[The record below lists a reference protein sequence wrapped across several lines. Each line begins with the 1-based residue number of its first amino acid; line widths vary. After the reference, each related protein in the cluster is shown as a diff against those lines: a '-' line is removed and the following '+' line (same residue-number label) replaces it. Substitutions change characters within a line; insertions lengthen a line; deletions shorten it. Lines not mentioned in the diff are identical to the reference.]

1 MLIDTHAHLNFNA
14 FKDDADEIIDQCF
27 KNDIWMINVGSQFST
42 SKRAVQIAEKYSE
55 GVYAAIGLHPIHA
68 IPHQFDVNEVSPSF
82 KSKPEEFDANQ
93 YRELAKSKK
102 VVALGEIGLDYS
114 YAKTGKDKE
123 AQKKAFI
130 SQLELA
136 KELSLPVI
144 IHCREAWTDLI
155 KILKLEI
162 KTLST
167 LDNLDTYLSACRGGL
182 EIRNSKLEIRGV
194 AHFFS
199 GTIEDAQKLLNM
211 GFLMSF
217 TGVITFT
224 KDYDKVIKEIPL
236 EKIMV
241 ETDCPYVT
249 PVPFRGKRNLPLY
262 VEYVA
267 QKIAEIKNVSFEE
280 VVEQTTKNAQN
291 LFKI

>member
-14 FKDDADEIIDQCF
+14 FKDDADKIIDQCL
-27 KNDIWMINVGSQFST
+27 KNNIWMINVGSQYST
-42 SKRAVQIAEKYSE
+42 SKRTIEIAEKYPE
-55 GVYAAIGLHPIHA
+55 GAYAAIGLHPIHA
-68 IPHQFDVNEVSPSF
+68 ISHQVDVNEVSSSF
-82 KSKPEEFDANQ
+82 KSKPEKFDAEQ

-114 YAKTGKDKE
+114 YAKTEKDKK
-123 AQKKAFI
+123 AQKKAFV
-130 SQLELA
+130 SQIHLAQELN
-136 KELSLPVI
+136 LPFI
-144 IHCREAWTDLI
+144 IHCRDAWKNLI
-155 KILKLEI
+155 EILKQYYD
-162 KTLST
+162 K
-167 LDNLDTYLSACRGGL
+167 N
-182 EIRNSKLEIRGV
+182 NQKLNGV

-199 GTIEDAQKLLNM
+199 GTIEDAQKLLDM

-236 EKIMV
+236 RKIMV
-241 ETDCPYVT
+241 ETDCPYVA

-267 QKIAEIKNVSFEE
+267 KRISEIKNVSFEE
-280 VVEQTTKNAQN
+280 VAEITTKNAKN

>member
-14 FKDDADEIIDQCF
+14 FKDDADKIIDQCF
-27 KNDIWMINVGSQFST
+27 KNNVWMINVGSQYST
-42 SKRAVQIAEKYSE
+42 SKRAVEIAEKYPE

-82 KSKPEEFDANQ
+82 KSKPEEFDAHQ

-114 YAKTGKDKE
+114 SVKQDTVYSCAKTEKDKR

-130 SQLELA
+130 SQIHLAQELN
-136 KELSLPVI
+136 LPFI
-144 IHCREAWTDLI
+144 IHCRDAWKDVI
-155 KILKLEI
+155 EILKQYH
-162 KTLST
+162 
-167 LDNLDTYLSACRGGL
+167 NQ
-182 EIRNSKLEIRGV
+182 NNQKLNGV

-199 GTIEDAQKLLNM
+199 GTLKDSKKLLDM
-211 GFLMSF
+211 GFLVSF

-224 KDYDKVIKEIPL
+224 HAYDKAIEKIPL
-236 EKIMV
+236 RKMMI
-241 ETDCPYVT
+241 ETDCPYVS

-267 QKIAEIKNVSFEE
+267 KRIAEIKNVSFKE
-280 VVEQTTKNAQN
+280 VAKTTTKNAKN

>member
-14 FKDDADEIIDQCF
+14 FKDDANKIIDQCF
-27 KNDIWMINVGSQFST
+27 KNNIWMINVGTQYLT
-42 SKRAVQIAEKYSE
+42 SERAVQIAQKYPE

-68 IPHQFDVNEVSPSF
+68 IAHQVDVNEVSPSF
-82 KSKPEEFDANQ
+82 KSRPEEFDIDK

-102 VVALGEIGLDYS
+102 VVAIGEIGLDYS
-114 YAKTGKDKE
+114 YTKTGKDKR

-130 SQLELA
+130 AQIRLA
-136 KELSLPVI
+136 QELSLPFI
-144 IHCREAWTDLI
+144 IHCRDAWQDVI
-155 KILKLEI
+155 EILEQYYGKTQAINNQKL
-162 KTLST
+162 
-167 LDNLDTYLSACRGGL
+167 N
-182 EIRNSKLEIRGV
+182 GV

-199 GTIEDAQKLLNM
+199 GTIEDGKKLLDM
-211 GFLMSF
+211 GFLVSF

-224 KDYDKVIKEIPL
+224 KDYNKVIKEIPL
-236 EKIMV
+236 EKIMI

-267 QKIAEIKNVSFEE
+267 RKIAEIKNVSFEKIAE
-280 VVEQTTKNAQN
+280 ITTRNAKN
-291 LFKI
+291 LFRI